1 MSQHSCVCSFFG
13 SFSDNCSWAER
24 TLIVERR
31 PQLDVPLRLPTA
43 ASYIR
48 EMDVPVLLP
57 AFPPLFPPNVWPVLI
72 SVHRRARNWWRDDE
86 TMGPRCWWT
95 QLDAWRWKKKWK
107 KMKIQRQPRS
117 AISSQHKAAFCR
129 LGSQLRQVE
138 CGLIKGRRSG
148 NFYPV
153 AADKRVL
160 FQRLTWFLWEKCEN
174 LDWQKEARCFFSPSP
189 ILWLFLVVGRLRP
202 ILDAGSKKTRHKTT
216 PEDW

>member
-1 MSQHSCVCSFFG
+1 MFLWGCQQQPHTLEKWMSLSCF
-13 SFSDNCSWAER
+13 
-24 TLIVERR
+24 
-31 PQLDVPLRLPTA
+31 QL
-43 ASYIR
+43 
-48 EMDVPVLLP
+48 LLP
-57 AFPPLFPPNVWPVLI
+57 YSRQMFGQCSSACI
-72 SVHRRARNWWRDDE
+72 DVHETDDE
-86 TMGPRCWWT
+86 MMKQWVLAVGKPNLMREGE
-95 QLDAWRWKKKWK
+95 KKKWK

-117 AISSQHKAAFCR
+117 AISPQHKAAFCR